1 MAAYLTALFLLLS
14 LTLLQSHDTA
24 ADTADPETFRV
35 MLQGDSKDAY
45 RQIIREVDAA
55 DAHISH
61 RLPIIHAVGARVSVK
76 QLESISDSPAIAR
89 LIDDL
94 DTVSPE
100 PENPEE
106 KNACSAAASLEL
118 HYREAAAHWRLY
130 NKGDSD
136 IELVDVS
143 VTAPDAL
150 AGLDTIRWD
159 GEPVPLQ
166 QNANAGEARP
176 DTLVPA
182 TPQRIASHD
191 DIELS
196 LLFNRPVDAAKHP
209 QRDFALTA
217 RFGENC
223 SVELIPGYAD
233 NSADTYYPTVTGANL
248 LHQHGIT
255 GDGVTVAVLDS
266 GLWESD
272 SIARNT
278 RGSMRVLARY
288 DAVADIADQS
298 FDDSGHGT
306 HMTSIIAQSGE
317 ARTAEGGSFRGI
329 APDVNLVSVKA
340 FEANGQ
346 GDFLS
351 IIRGLQ
357 WVHDNRERYDIRILN
372 LSFAARPRWP
382 YWLDPIN
389 QAVMRLWQAGIV
401 VVAAAGNEGPGSMTV
416 GSPGNLP
423 YIITVGS
430 VTDSWTTDTE
440 NDDYIPD
447 FSSRGPTPSGHIKPD
462 IVAPGGHMSGLTR
475 PGSTLHT
482 EFPEYQL
489 STGDFVM
496 TGTSQST
503 AVVSGL
509 VALLLQLD
517 PTLSPDNVKC
527 MLTSSADPAI
537 NADGKLSYSPF
548 QQGSGY
554 VSIHRAITL
563 GETGCGNAGMDID
576 KDIAHL
582 DFFHGPAILD
592 DIENPTL
599 PDLEMIYD
607 GSTSEKGLSETRR
620 WGVKAHVE
628 RLENSNEE
636 QPTNALIPDWR
647 QIYQM
652 ERSAIEALR
661 NNN

>member
-1 MAAYLTALFLLLS
+1 MAHHLIPLCLLLS
-14 LTLLQSHDTA
+14 LTLLHSHGTT

-35 MLQGDSKDAY
+35 MLQADSEDAY
-45 RQIIREVDAA
+45 RQIIREVEAVNA
-55 DAHISH
+55 EVSH
-61 RLPIIHAVGARVSVK
+61 RLPIINAVGARVSVS
-76 QLESISDSPAIAR
+76 QLKSITDSPAIAR

-94 DTVSPE
+94 DTASPE
-100 PENPEE
+100 PEPPEE
-106 KNACSAAASLEL
+106 LNACGAAASLEL
-118 HYREAAAHWRLY
+118 RYRESAAHWQLY
-130 NKGDSD
+130 NKGDND
-136 IELVDVS
+136 IQLLDLS

-150 AGLDTIRWD
+150 GDLVSILWS
-159 GEPVPLQ
+159 GEPMPLQ
-166 QNANAGEARP
+166 ENTSAEDVRRN
-176 DTLVPA
+176 TLVPA
-182 TPQRIASHD
+182 VPQRIARQD
-191 DIELS
+191 NIELS
-196 LLFNRPVDAAKHP
+196 LVFDSPVDAVAHP
-209 QRDFALTA
+209 QRDFTLEA
-217 RFGENC
+217 RFGEDC

-233 NSADTYYPTVTGANL
+233 NSADTYYPTVTGADL
-248 LHQHGIT
+248 LHRHGIT
-255 GDGVTVAVLDS
+255 GEGVTVAVLDS
-266 GLWESD
+266 GLWETER
-272 SIARNT
+272 ITRNT

-288 DAVADIADQS
+288 DAVTDRAGQS
-298 FDDSGHGT
+298 FDESGHGT

-317 ARTAEGGSFRGI
+317 AKTAGGGSFRGI
-329 APDVNLVSVKA
+329 APDVGLISVKA

-346 GDFLS
+346 GDFLN

-357 WVHDNRERYDIRILN
+357 WVLDNRDQYDIRVLN

-389 QAVMRLWQAGIV
+389 QAVMRLWQAGVV

-423 YIITVGS
+423 YVITVGS

-482 EFPEYQL
+482 EFPEYRL

-517 PTLSPDNVKC
+517 ATLSPDDVKC
-527 MLTSSADPAI
+527 MITSSANPAI

-554 VSIHRAITL
+554 VNIHRAITL
-563 GETGCGNAGMDID
+563 GDTGCGNAGMDIG
-576 KDIAHL
+576 KDIARV
-582 DFFHGPAILD
+582 DFFHGPAILE

-607 GSTSEKGLSETRR
+607 GSAPEKGLSENRR

-628 RLENSNEE
+628 RLESSRHEK
-636 QPTNALIPDWR
+636 PTNSLMPDWKR
-647 QIYQM
+647 IYQ
-652 ERSAIEALR
+652 IEKSTIEQLR
-661 NNN
+661 YRD

>member
-1 MAAYLTALFLLLS
+1 MAPYLTPLCLLLS
-14 LTLLQSHDTA
+14 LALLPSHGTASEA
-24 ADTADPETFRV
+24 ADTETFRV
-35 MLQGDSKDAY
+35 MLQGDSEDAY
-45 RQIIREVDAA
+45 QQIIREVEAVDAE
-55 DAHISH
+55 ISH
-61 RLPIIHAVGARVSVK
+61 RLPIINAVGARVSTA
-76 QLESISDSPAIAR
+76 QLESITDSPAVDR

-106 KNACSAAASLEL
+106 ENACSAAASLEL
-118 HYREAAAHWRLY
+118 HYRESAAHWRLY

-136 IELVDVS
+136 IELLDVS
-143 VTAPDAL
+143 LKAPKALGDL
-150 AGLDTIRWD
+150 AGLLWA
-159 GEPVPLQ
+159 GEPMPLLETSPD
-166 QNANAGEARP
+166 GDTRP
-176 DTLVPA
+176 ATLVPV
-182 TPQRIASHD
+182 TPQHIASHD
-191 DIELS
+191 NIELS
-196 LLFNRPVDAAKHP
+196 LRFHRPVEAAKHP
-209 QRDFALTA
+209 QRDFTLEA
-217 RFGENC
+217 RFGEDC
-223 SVELIPGYAD
+223 VVELIPGYAD
-233 NSADTYYPTVTGANL
+233 NSADTYYPTVSGADL
-248 LHQHGIT
+248 LHRHGIT

-266 GLWESD
+266 GLWDTES
-272 SIARNT
+272 ITRNT

-288 DAVADIADQS
+288 DAVSDLAGKS
-298 FDDSGHGT
+298 FDESGHGT
-306 HMTSIIAQSGE
+306 HMTSIIAQSGA
-317 ARTAEGGSFRGI
+317 ARTADGGSFRGI
-329 APDVNLVSVKA
+329 APDVDLISVKA
-340 FEANGQ
+340 FEANGE
-346 GDFLS
+346 GDFLN

-357 WVHDNRERYDIRILN
+357 WVHDNREQYDIRVLN

-401 VVAAAGNEGPGSMTV
+401 VVAAAGNEGPDSMTV

-440 NDDYIPD
+440 NDDYIPE

-482 EFPEYQL
+482 EFPEYRL

-509 VALLLQLD
+509 AALLLQLD
-517 PTLSPDNVKC
+517 ATLSPDDVKC
-527 MLTSSADPAI
+527 MLTSSAKPAI
-537 NADGKLSYSPF
+537 NVDGKLSYSPF

-554 VSIHRAITL
+554 VNIHRAITL
-563 GETGCGNAGMDID
+563 GDTGCGNAGMDIG
-576 KDIAHL
+576 KDIARE

-599 PDLEMIYD
+599 PDLEVIYD
-607 GSTSEKGLSETRR
+607 GSAPEKGLSENRR

-628 RLENSNEE
+628 RLENSSDE
-636 QPTNALIPDWR
+636 QTTNALIPDWKR
-647 QIYQM
+647 IYQL
-652 ERSAIEALR
+652 EKSAIEQLR

>member
-1 MAAYLTALFLLLS
+1 MAHHLIPLCLLLS
-14 LTLLQSHDTA
+14 LTLLQAHDTA
-24 ADTADPETFRV
+24 ADAADPETFRV
-35 MLQGDSKDAY
+35 MLQGDSEDAY
-45 RQIIREVDAA
+45 LQIIREVEAVDAEV
-55 DAHISH
+55 SH
-61 RLPIIHAVGARVSVK
+61 RLPIINAVGARVSVT
-76 QLESISDSPAIAR
+76 QLESISDSPAVAR

-94 DTVSPE
+94 DTAGPE
-100 PENPEE
+100 PETPEE
-106 KNACSAAASLEL
+106 QNACGAAASLEL
-118 HYREAAAHWRLY
+118 RYRESGAHWRLY

-136 IELVDVS
+136 IQLVDLS

-150 AGLDTIRWD
+150 GDLASILWS
-159 GEPVPLQ
+159 GEPMPLQ
-166 QNANAGEARP
+166 ERTAAGDPRRN
-176 DTLVPA
+176 TLVPA

-191 DIELS
+191 NIELS
-196 LLFNRPVDAAKHP
+196 LVFDSPVDALEHP
-209 QRDFALTA
+209 QRDFTLEA
-217 RFGENC
+217 RFGEDC
-223 SVELIPGYAD
+223 AVELIPGYAD
-233 NSADTYYPTVTGANL
+233 NSADTYYPTVTGADL
-248 LHQHGIT
+248 LHRHGIT
-255 GDGVTVAVLDS
+255 GKGVTVAVLDS
-266 GLWESD
+266 GLWDTD
-272 SIARNT
+272 SITRNT
-278 RGSMRVLARY
+278 QGSTRVLARY
-288 DAVADIADQS
+288 DAVTDRAGQS
-298 FDDSGHGT
+298 FDESGHGT

-317 ARTAEGGSFRGI
+317 ARTADGGSFRGI
-329 APDVNLVSVKA
+329 APDVGLISVKA

-346 GDFLS
+346 GDFLN

-357 WVHDNRERYDIRILN
+357 WVLDNRDKYDIRVLN

-423 YIITVGS
+423 YVITVGS

-475 PGSTLHT
+475 PGSTLHN
-482 EFPEYQL
+482 EFPEYRL

-517 PTLSPDNVKC
+517 ATLSPDDVKC
-527 MLTSSADPAI
+527 MLTSSANPAI

-554 VSIHRAITL
+554 VNIHRAITL
-563 GETGCGNAGMDID
+563 GDTGCGNAGMDIS
-576 KDIAHL
+576 KDIARV
-582 DFFHGPAILD
+582 DFFHGPAILE

-607 GSTSEKGLSETRR
+607 GSASEKGLSENRR

-628 RLENSNEE
+628 RLENSNDE
-636 QPTNALIPDWR
+636 QATNTLIPDWKR
-647 QIYQM
+647 IYQ
-652 ERSAIEALR
+652 IEKTTIEQLR
-661 NNN
+661 NRN